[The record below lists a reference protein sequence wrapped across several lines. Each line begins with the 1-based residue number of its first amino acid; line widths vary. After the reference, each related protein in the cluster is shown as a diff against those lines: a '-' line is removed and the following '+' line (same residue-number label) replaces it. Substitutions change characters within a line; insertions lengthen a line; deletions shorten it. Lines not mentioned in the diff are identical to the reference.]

1 MNSRIRELRKTLN
14 LSQKDF
20 AEKIGLKQN
29 AISYMEKK
37 GSTVTEQN
45 IKTICSQFN
54 VNENWLRTG
63 QGEIFF
69 KYDKKHKEFFTI
81 FDSLSPALQNYL
93 IKTAKDLLDTQIQM
107 QDNKEL
113 EIQTLSQT
121 NTDTNTSIK
130 DSKEQTAINDD
141 LEELSMTTEEAEA
154 AYIKSRSN
162 HVQRM
167 DQSALNTF
175 ADTTK
180 NAENINAK
188 VSNQ

>member
-45 IKTICSQFN
+45 IKTICSQFS

-69 KYDKKHKEFFTI
+69 KYDKKQKEFFAI
-81 FDSLSPALQNYL
+81 FDSLSPNLQDYL
-93 IKTAKDLLDTQIQM
+93 IKAAQKLLDIQIQ
-107 QDNKEL
+107 QNNIETHT
-113 EIQTLSQT
+113 ENLST
-121 NTDTNTSIK
+121 KNTFTIDERVE
-130 DSKEQTAINDD
+130 DYRRQ
-141 LEELSMTTEEAEA
+141 LEAEEKVGE
-154 AYIKSRSN
+154 KSS
-162 HVQRM
+162 VLPK
-167 DQSALNTF
+167 DA
-175 ADTTK
+175 
-180 NAENINAK
+180 
-188 VSNQ
+188 